1 MKRFAG
7 FLKKEFY
14 HISRDK
20 RTLLILFGMP
30 VVQILLFGFAITNEI
45 KNAPVAFIDH
55 ARDLHTQQLINK
67 IISGGYFLNSGLL
80 VNENEIESA
89 FKKGT
94 IKEVIVFD
102 KDFGNKLMKENKATM
117 QVIVDASEPNT
128 AATLVN
134 YTQAITASYLK
145 EINTNNELP
154 LTIVTEQR
162 LLFNPELK
170 GVYMFVP
177 GVITIILMLVSTMLT
192 SISIAREKE
201 LGTME
206 VLMVSPLGRLPIILG
221 KVFPYVLLSFLNAN
235 IILLLGKF
243 VFEMPIHGSLFLLL
257 GVCLLFVITALSL
270 GILIST
276 VAQTQQTAMFMS
288 MVGLML
294 PTIMLSGFIFPV
306 DSMPLPLQILSNI
319 IPAKWFIIILIC
331 VFDPLAV
338 ALVLAYNVAISK
350 EYEIYKPTVID
361 PQPIKPEPVV
371 VSAEPTVKPEEIP
384 VVQTVVTPDSETVV
398 SVPKESEPVL
408 TPVVDVLSNP
418 TTKSKLMTGSYIH
431 G

>member
-1 MKRFAG
+1 M
-7 FLKKEFY
+7 
-14 HISRDK
+14 
-20 RTLLILFGMP
+20 
-30 VVQILLFGFAITNEI
+30 
-45 KNAPVAFIDH
+45 
-55 ARDLHTQQLINK
+55 
-67 IISGGYFLNSGLL
+67 

-319 IPAKWFIIILIC
+319 IPAKWFIII
-331 VFDPLAV
+331 
-338 ALVLAYNVAISK
+338 
-350 EYEIYKPTVID
+350 
-361 PQPIKPEPVV
+361 IKDIML
-371 VSAEPTVKPEEIP
+371 KG
-384 VVQTVVTPDSETVV
+384 
-398 SVPKESEPVL
+398 L
-408 TPVVDVLSNP
+408 
-418 TTKSKLMTGSYIH
+418 GF
-431 G
+431 